1 MKSADF
7 KLPQDNPIRRGLPF
21 VVVCEG
27 HGDVCFI
34 AELLEHGRVDV
45 CNVGC
50 PTQKHF
56 GDGKDAIPKYLKAI
70 ATDKKGLRG
79 VLVVVDADDD
89 PNGNFE
95 AMADALEDATF
106 TRPRKPFTLEES
118 NGIRVGVFLMPKE
131 NQNGTLEDL
140 LLEAVFKTS
149 PKARD
154 CVGKFADCVGHVVAS
169 GTPVV
174 REAAG
179 HGQGASVVSSD
190 AEGITRN
197 LDRAREAGVEV
208 ESRKLARG
216 DARGSQ
222 RSLHTALEGRRSVDG
237 GPR

>member
-1 MKSADF
+1 
-7 KLPQDNPIRRGLPF
+7 
-21 VVVCEG
+21 
-27 HGDVCFI
+27 VCFI

-154 CVGKFADCVGHVVAS
+154 CVGKFADCVGHVNAW
-169 GTPVV
+169 TPNHQAKMKLSSLI
-174 REAAG
+174 AAYCEDNPWCSLSYVWSNKG
-179 HGQGASVVSSD
+179 NPIPINSD
-190 AEGITRN
+190 CFTP
-197 LDRAREAGVEV
+197 
-208 ESRKLARG
+208 LADFLKSFCG
-216 DARGSQ
+216 
-222 RSLHTALEGRRSVDG
+222 
-237 GPR
+237 